1 MFRSVFYFLMVIFA
15 SIQLWGQEITFK
27 AQASKTEVSVNE
39 RFSVRFMLSY
49 GETNLTIDQQLK
61 MPSFDGLHQLGEST
75 LNSVSINNGEVNNIS
90 GIEVVLVADQEG
102 EYTIGSASISIGG
115 KRYKT
120 NPIKI
125 IVKRGLKPKT
135 EPGKR
140 LQGAF
145 LTTEVSETH
154 PFLNQEVVLTVKIY
168 ARDYS
173 ILNRLRNYKEP
184 DFSNLV
190 AKYVSE
196 RVNNS
201 VRQELVN
208 GVTFVSQE
216 LARYILFPQKTG
228 DLEIDPF
235 SIQVLISGYYGSENV
250 ELSSDPILL
259 KVRHLPPGKP
269 DNFSGAIG
277 NYNLNA
283 SISKKETKSN
293 EAVNLEV
300 EIIGSGNL
308 NTLKTPKVAMPEHI
322 ETFAPTKKEV
332 IELRPSGMKGKVVE
346 NHVLV
351 PAYGGEYKI
360 GPVTFNYFDPA
371 QQKYVTLKTKP
382 FELKVDGPEPP
393 SQEELAKL
401 DELNDHV
408 RSDTT
413 STFEKIIVP
422 QKIVEV
428 KDQVVETVSKDQNW
442 IWMLGGLVA
451 LLGFGYLFWSKKKN
465 STSDKKVVSDK
476 ELRNQFKAKIQQKL
490 NDLKSLADKGD
501 QSAFMSLQEDILTQ
515 MGMHFSQTKLSDFTE
530 NLVEEKLKKSYGS
543 LASDWKSLLLSCKE
557 SKYAYFGN
565 SLNLKEKYH
574 ETEIL
579 WKNFLNS

>member
-1 MFRSVFYFLMVIFA
+1 MFRSVFYFAMIIFT
-15 SIQLWGQEITFK
+15 STILWGQEITFK

-39 RFSVRFMLSY
+39 RFSVRFVLTY
-49 GETNLTIDQQLK
+49 GETNLSIDQQLK
-61 MPSFDGLHQLGEST
+61 MPNFDGLHQLGEST
-75 LNSVSINNGEVNNIS
+75 LNSVSINNGEVHNIS

-102 EYTIGSASISIGG
+102 EFTIGSATISIGG

-125 IVKRGLKPKT
+125 SVKKGLKPKT
-135 EPGKR
+135 EPGMR

-145 LTTEVSETH
+145 LTTEVSENH
-154 PFLNQEVVLTVKIY
+154 PFLNQEVILTVKIY

-184 DFSNLV
+184 DFTHLV

-196 RVNNS
+196 KVNNS

-228 DLEIDPF
+228 ELEIDPF
-235 SIQVLISGYYGSENV
+235 SIQVLISGYYGAENV
-250 ELSSDPILL
+250 ELSSEPIRL
-259 KVRHLPPGKP
+259 KVKNLPPGKP
-269 DNFSGAIG
+269 ENFSGAIG

-283 SISKKETKSN
+283 SLSKKETKSN
-293 EAVNLEV
+293 EAVKLEV

-308 NTLKTPKVAMPEHI
+308 NTLKTPKITMPEHI
-322 ETFAPTKKEV
+322 ESFAPTKKEV

-351 PAYGGEYKI
+351 PAYGGEYQI
-360 GPVTFNYFDPA
+360 GPISFSYFDPEH
-371 QQKYVTLKTKP
+371 QKYVTLKTKP
-382 FELKVDGPEPP
+382 FELEVDGPEPP
-393 SQEELAKL
+393 TQEELAKI

-408 RSDTT
+408 RTDTT
-413 STFEKIIVP
+413 SSFEAIAVPKKIA
-422 QKIVEV
+422 QV
-428 KDQVVETVSKDQNW
+428 KDQVVETVAKDNNW
-442 IWMLGGLVA
+442 IWMVAGLGILLGG
-451 LLGFGYLFWSKKKN
+451 GYFFFGKKKN
-465 STSDKKVVSDK
+465 QPKKAISLTEK
-476 ELRNQFKAKIQQKL
+476 EKRNQFKAQIQQKL
-490 NDLKSLADKGD
+490 NDLKALADK
-501 QSAFMSLQEDILTQ
+501 QEQTAFMSLQEDILTQ
-515 MGMHFSQTKLSDFTE
+515 MGMYFSQTNLSDFTE
-530 NLVEEKLKKSYGS
+530 NSVEQKLKSTYGH

-565 SLNLKEKYH
+565 SLNLKEKYQ

>member
-1 MFRSVFYFLMVIFA
+1 MFRSVFYLLMVFFA
-15 SIQLWGQEITFK
+15 SLQLWGQEITFK

-39 RFSVRFMLSY
+39 RFSVRFMLTY

-75 LNSVSINNGEVNNIS
+75 LNSVSINNGEVHNVS
-90 GIEVVLVADQEG
+90 GLEVILVADQEG
-102 EYTIGSASISIGG
+102 EYTIGAATISIGG

-125 IVKRGLKPKT
+125 TVKKGLKPKT

-145 LTTEVSETH
+145 LTTEVSEAN
-154 PFLNQEVVLTVKIY
+154 PFLNQEVILTVKIY

-184 DFSNLV
+184 DFSHLV

-196 RVNNS
+196 KVNNS

-235 SIQVLISGYYGSENV
+235 SIHVLISGYYGSENV
-250 ELSSDPILL
+250 ELTSDPILL
-259 KVRHLPPGKP
+259 KVRNLPPGKP
-269 DNFSGAIG
+269 ENFSGAIG

-308 NTLKTPKVAMPEHI
+308 NTLKTPKVGMPEHI

-332 IELRPSGMKGKVVE
+332 IELRPSGMKGKIVE

-351 PAYGGEYKI
+351 PAFGGEYKI
-360 GPVTFNYFDPA
+360 GPISFNYFDPE
-371 QQKYVTLKTKP
+371 QKKYVTLKTKP
-382 FELKVDGPEPP
+382 FDLKVDGPEPP
-393 SQEELAKL
+393 TEEELAQL
-401 DELNDHV
+401 DNLNDHV
-408 RSDTT
+408 RTDST
-413 STFEKIIVP
+413 SSFENIIVP
-422 QKIVEV
+422 KKIVEV
-428 KDQVVETVSKDQNW
+428 KDQVVQTVSKDNNW
-442 IWMLGGLVA
+442 IWILSVLAVILGG
-451 LLGFGYLFWSKKKN
+451 GYMFWGKKNKKN
-465 STSDKKVVSDK
+465 SGNKGVSDK
-476 ELRNQFKAKIQQKL
+476 ELKNQFKSQMQQKL
-490 NDLKSLADKGD
+490 NDLKTLAVKGN
-501 QSAFMSLQEDILTQ
+501 QSEFMSLQEDILTQ
-515 MGMHFSQTKLSDFTE
+515 MGMYFSSTNLSDFTE
-530 NLVEEKLKKSYGS
+530 NSVEDKLQSSYGS
-543 LASDWKSLLLSCKE
+543 LASEWKALLLSCKE

-574 ETEIL
+574 DTEIL